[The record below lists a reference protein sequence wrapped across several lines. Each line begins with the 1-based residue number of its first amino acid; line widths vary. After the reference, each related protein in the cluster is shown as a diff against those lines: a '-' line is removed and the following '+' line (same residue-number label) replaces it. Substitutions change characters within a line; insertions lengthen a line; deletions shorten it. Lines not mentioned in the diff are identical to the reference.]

1 MSEQTSKDVN
11 TGIGMGEWPHERAIG
26 LAKIRKPEFG
36 VFILGTNPSQVQ
48 S

>member
-1 MSEQTSKDVN
+1 
-11 TGIGMGEWPHERAIG
+11 MGESPPERAIG

-36 VFILGTNPSQVQ
+36 VLILGTNPSQAQ